1 MNCPKVNIDLKDIQQ
16 ISTIYSLLQ
25 YLRIECDDNQIFR
38 CDNCGRFVHIA
49 YTKLN
54 NESLHNLYMDNLQEH
69 NYFCIDCI
77 KDFYIENYDR
87 AIATEQAELRWKHE
101 HK

>member
-1 MNCPKVNIDLKDIQQ
+1 MNYPKVNINLNAIQQ
-16 ISTIYSLLQ
+16 ISTVYSLLQ
-25 YLRIECDDNQIFR
+25 YLRIECDDNEIVR

-54 NESLHNLYMDNLQEH
+54 NEPLHNLYIDNLQQH

-77 KDFYIENYDR
+77 KDLYIENCDR
-87 AIATEQAELRWKHE
+87 TVTTEQAELRWTHE